1 MKTGDHMSTAQRFE
15 KAYLLNLLR
24 QANLILRE
32 LQENT
37 VVLPAVRG
45 PRRSCL

>member
-1 MKTGDHMSTAQRFE
+1 MTTTATKLE
-15 KAYLLNLLR
+15 KAYLLHLLR
-24 QANLILRE
+24 TGNLILRE

-45 PRRSCL
+45 PRRSVLSNRG

>member
-1 MKTGDHMSTAQRFE
+1 MTTATRFE

-24 QANLILRE
+24 TGNVILRE

-45 PRRSCL
+45 PRHSLLSVRG